1 MKNIRRLLLLIWVP
15 VMVGLVPRSALAIQ
29 PHGPPEGLYVH
40 QMAHVLFAGAMLFF
54 IFLVQR
60 RGLKKITGFRL
71 LSWACGLLVLWN
83 LDAFLGH
90 LAEGFLSPQAFQGQ
104 AADFSQR
111 LCMSGP
117 ESWVYYFAK
126 MDHLILVPAF
136 YLLYRGLNALARTHE
151 MEEI

>member
-1 MKNIRRLLLLIWVP
+1 
-15 VMVGLVPRSALAIQ
+15 MVGLVPRPALAIQ

-40 QMAHVLFAGAMLFF
+40 QMAHVLFAGAMLFL

-60 RGLKKITGFRL
+60 RGLLKITGFRL
-71 LSWACGLLVLWN
+71 LIWACGLLVLWN

-90 LAEGFLSPQAFQGQ
+90 LAEVFLSPQAFRGQ
-104 AADFSQR
+104 EGNFSQR
-111 LCMSGP
+111 LCMSGL

-136 YLLYRGLNALARTHE
+136 YLLYRGLNALAQTHE
-151 MEEI
+151 IEEI

>member
-1 MKNIRRLLLLIWVP
+1 
-15 VMVGLVPRSALAIQ
+15 MVGLLPRPALAIQ

-40 QMAHVLFAGAMLFF
+40 QMAHVLFAGAMLFL

-60 RGLKKITGFRL
+60 RGLLRIKGFRL
-71 LSWACGLLVLWN
+71 LTWACGLLLLWN

-90 LAEGFLSPQAFQGQ
+90 LAEMFLSPQAFQGQ
-104 AADFSQR
+104 GGNFSQR
-111 LCMSGP
+111 LCMSGL

-136 YLLYRGLNALARTHE
+136 YLLYRGLKALAQTHE
-151 MEEI
+151 IEGI

>member
-1 MKNIRRLLLLIWVP
+1 
-15 VMVGLVPRSALAIQ
+15 MVGLVPRAALAIQ

-54 IFLVQR
+54 IFLVKR
-60 RGLKKITGFRL
+60 RGLQKITGFRL
-71 LSWACGLLVLWN
+71 LAWACGLLLLWN

-90 LAEGFLSPQAFQGQ
+90 LAEMYLSPQAFLGP
-104 AADFSQR
+104 AGNLSQR
-111 LCMSGP
+111 LCMSGL

-136 YLLYRGLNALARTHE
+136 YLLYRGLNALARTPE
-151 MEEI
+151 IEEI